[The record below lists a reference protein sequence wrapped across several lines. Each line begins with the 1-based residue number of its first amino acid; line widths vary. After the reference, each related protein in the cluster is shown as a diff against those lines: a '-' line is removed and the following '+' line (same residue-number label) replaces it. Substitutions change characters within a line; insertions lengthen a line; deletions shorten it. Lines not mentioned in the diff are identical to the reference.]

1 MERFLVNFV
10 VQKKIMKNSLLAVL
24 FLTLTIAQSQD
35 KVKGNR
41 EPSTIITTLADFE
54 NIEIGNDY
62 EISIVK
68 GIAPQ
73 IEVTTDSNLH
83 QYIVPVITEGVLSIN
98 TTATIRSK
106 KELKIRLIYPGNLGT
121 IIVKDKAELSTITD
135 YEANELTLEVR
146 DDAKIFMTARVSNF
160 NLTMKSGTKG
170 EINFKGDNAKVVLE
184 DNANLKGILD
194 YKEAAI
200 TMSSRT
206 DARIDGDIK
215 KAMITLDSRAEFNGS
230 NLVVDDINLIIANN
244 ANAKV
249 NAKNNLNLK
258 SSNDARTA
266 LYNTPKIV
274 IEEFTGSSVLS
285 KK

>member
-1 MERFLVNFV
+1 M
-10 VQKKIMKNSLLAVL
+10 KKLLL
-24 FLTLTIAQSQD
+24 LLTLFTVTTSLGQE

-41 EPSTIITTLADFE
+41 KPSTVITTLAYFE

-146 DDAKIFMTARVSNF
+146 DDSKIFMTARVSNF

-206 DARIDGDIK
+206 DARIDGDMK
-215 KAMITLDSRAEFNGS
+215 KAVITLDSRAEFNGS